1 MLSER
6 GDKVNKNDLLA
17 ALVSVFPL
25 ATLVKAETQHR
36 LSVTEIEIRKGA
48 AKLVLNDSIEIK
60 DIELVIT
67 SWSYGQRISELLRGY

>member
-1 MLSER
+1 MREVIKLIKAS
-6 GDKVNKNDLLA
+6 LLA

-36 LSVTEIEIRKGA
+36 LSVTEIEIRKA
-48 AKLVLNDSIEIK
+48 VAKLVLNDPIEIK
-60 DIELVIT
+60 GIELVII